1 MQPIS
6 ARLTPTIK
14 AIVVIL
20 ATMFLLFLFVP
31 ASHTFLR
38 SLAIGPNLFRE
49 PWQVVTSLF
58 VHFSVLQFI
67 FSLIGLWFIGAY
79 IEGALGRRK
88 FLTLYLGSGI
98 IANVAVGTVAWAV
111 GVPAGEV
118 ACSLSIL
125 ALFVAFGRLWGDQDT
140 QVLPGLVFKARH
152 ISTFWVIFA
161 SVAALIQ
168 GALPYLVGVLV
179 TAACGYVLAAPGSL
193 RQVYDQFRSRR
204 LRQRYKVLDGGAP
217 KRGKPRKAQDDK
229 YWN

>member
-1 MQPIS
+1 MQPIA

-31 ASHTFLR
+31 ASHPFLR

-49 PWQVVTSLF
+49 PWQAVTSLF

-98 IANVAVGTVAWAV
+98 IANIAVGTVAWAV

>member
-217 KRGKPRKAQDDK
+217 KRGKPRKGQDDK